1 MGGFA
6 LDLDVSDLDERK
18 MSGLLLL
25 TLRGVKLLSEYGYLP
40 SILKKKILDKSKTDF
55 LGRLISLL

>member
-25 TLRGVKLLSEYGYLP
+25 TPRGVKLLLEYGYLP
-40 SILKKKILDKSKTDF
+40 SILKKKY
-55 LGRLISLL
+55 LIKVRPTV